1 MDEVAVVGRDDERGA
16 IEAFL
21 TVVDRGPAAL
31 VLAGE
36 AGIGKTILWEVG
48 VNAAVR
54 RFGWVLICRGVEAEA
69 SLSFAG
75 LSELLAPVLADTMP
89 SLSAPRRRA
98 LEVAL
103 LLAEPG
109 SEVPNAHAI
118 GLAVFDVLNV
128 LAAQGPVV
136 VAVDDLQWMDVA
148 SAGVLHVA
156 LRRLRDAPVGLLATV
171 RQSPDVA
178 VPIDLERGFTE
189 AWLQRRCLLVHS
201 VWVRLTICCV
211 PRLGLELTRPELLRV
226 HEATAGNPLF
236 VLELGRELVR
246 LGRDFSLVSRCL
258 CRAVS
263 DSSSEFA
270 WLDSR
275 WMRVTCSS
283 LLRWRAGRP
292 WRWWRRRTDTGDVPS
307 RRSMRPSGLGWFG

>member
-1 MDEVAVVGRDDERGA
+1 MNSLWMRWLWLGATIERGA

-156 LRRLRDAPVGLLATV
+156 LRRLPRRACRAAGHGSSVT
-171 RQSPDVA
+171 R
-178 VPIDLERGFTE
+178 RGCSD
-189 AWLQRRCLLVHS
+189 R
-201 VWVRLTICCV
+201 
-211 PRLGLELTRPELLRV
+211 PRTRV
-226 HEATAGNPLF
+226 HRGVVATAIYWSTQCG
-236 VLELGRELVR
+236 
-246 LGRDFSLVSRCL
+246 C
-258 CRAVS
+258 A
-263 DSSSEFA
+263 
-270 WLDSR
+270 
-275 WMRVTCSS
+275 
-283 LLRWRAGRP
+283 
-292 WRWWRRRTDTGDVPS
+292 
-307 RRSMRPSGLGWFG
+307 